1 MNGETVLDGR
11 FIKYRNFFL
20 DTENNFA
27 PIGLLAVANSI
38 YIKEYKDDH
47 DFMKL
52 FTRKEN
58 K

>member
-20 DTENNFA
+20 DTENDLK
-27 PIGLLAVANSI
+27 PVGLLVVANNLVL
-38 YIKEYKDDH
+38 KKCLEDH
-47 DFMKL
+47 DIMNL
-52 FTRKEN
+52 VTKET